1 LDEQWQIGFGVIFLI
16 LRFLAAM
23 RGRRLRGRSG
33 AGGKA
38 RGGTLCRTLGR
49 RLTEQNSASGVH
61 DWPAW
66 LFGHGGRFSRSTN
79 FGKGPRMSKLILVFA
94 FVCTGLSSAS
104 AQGGHPGTPQE
115 QQACSRDASRFCR
128 KQLGDDAAVQ
138 QCLQQNRQKL
148 SSPCQKVFQS
158 HGQ

>member
-1 LDEQWQIGFGVIFLI
+1 VRE
-16 LRFLAAM
+16 
-23 RGRRLRGRSG
+23 
-33 AGGKA
+33 
-38 RGGTLCRTLGR
+38 TLCRTLGR

-61 DWPAW
+61 DWPA
-66 LFGHGGRFSRSTN
+66 LLYGNRFSRSTN

-94 FVCTGLSSAS
+94 FVCTDLSLAF
-104 AQGGHPGTPQE
+104 AQGGQGTPQE